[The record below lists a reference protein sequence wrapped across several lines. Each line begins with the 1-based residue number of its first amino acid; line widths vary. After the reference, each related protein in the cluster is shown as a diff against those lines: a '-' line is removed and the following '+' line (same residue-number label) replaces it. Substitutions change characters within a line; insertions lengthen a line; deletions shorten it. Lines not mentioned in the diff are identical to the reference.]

1 MPVTPGIDTLVLGG
15 NTNQFILMR
24 TCLNLAI
31 GTSGEE
37 QLMTAHD
44 TCTGS
49 TKVQQMPWASA
60 NKRGRSPLASPADV
74 DTVIADGRIVKRAG
88 QLIGVDL
95 ASLRAQATA
104 GAQHMLHR

>member
-1 MPVTPGIDTLVLGG
+1 M
-15 NTNQFILMR
+15 
-24 TCLNLAI
+24 
-31 GTSGEE
+31 
-37 QLMTAHD
+37 
-44 TCTGS
+44 
-49 TKVQQMPWASA
+49 
-60 NKRGRSPLASPADV
+60 ASPADV